1 MFLLDTNVISELRKA
16 GSNQCNPQV
25 ENWASATS
33 GEQSFLSVITVFELE
48 RGVLV
53 MERRDPVQGAMLR
66 QWLDNHVL
74 ANYAERIVPVSVGIA
89 RRCASLHVP

>member
-1 MFLLDTNVISELRKA
+1 
-16 GSNQCNPQV
+16 
-25 ENWASATS
+25 
-33 GEQSFLSVITVFELE
+33 
-48 RGVLV
+48 V

-89 RRCASLHVP
+89 RRCASLHVPEPMSSYDAMIAATALEHSLTVVTRNIKDFQKTSVKLLNPWVSNDDS